1 MADPGSDE
9 TDKII
14 AEIEA
19 RIKEE
24 YTQAER
30 EIKMKLDEYL
40 QLFYLKDQKWRE
52 WVATGKKTNAEYQQ
66 WRIGQLA
73 MGERWERMRDVISED
88 LLNANSIAQSIAQ
101 DYCADVYALNHAYGT
116 FEIEQG
122 TGIDTAYTLYSRD
135 AAAKILRDKP
145 KMLPAPG
152 KRVSKDIKLGKAKRW
167 NNNHIQSVMMQAI
180 LQGDSI
186 PMIARRLANVVGESD
201 RKAAT
206 RNARTMATNAQNM
219 GRLDSYKRAESMGIK
234 VRKTWVAT
242 LDSRTRHEH
251 RLMDGQTVDLDEPFK
266 IGDEKIRWPGDPE
279 APGHLVY
286 NCRCTTISSLPGFE
300 RDLTDLSRRNTD
312 HMEEDSY
319 EAWRNGKVR
328 TKKQLAQEE
337 LANRMRAEY
346 IREYRE
352 NPHAKVPPKWD
363 DDLTIDALAKKK
375 PKNRKP

>member
-1 MADPGSDE
+1 MADPATVE

-14 AEIEA
+14 AEIET
-19 RIKEE
+19 RIKTE

-30 EIKMKLDEYL
+30 EIKKKLDD
-40 QLFYLKDQKWRE
+40 YLKAFALKDKKWQE
-52 WVATGKKTNAEYQQ
+52 WVAREEKTEEEYQK
-66 WRIGQLA
+66 WRIGQMA
-73 MGERWERMRDVISED
+73 IGDRWESMRDT
-88 LLNANSIAQSIAQ
+88 IAQ
-101 DYCADVYALNHAYGT
+101 DLINANAISTSIAKEYCPDVYAINHDYGT
-116 FEIEQG
+116 YQIEEG
-122 TGIDTAYTLYSRD
+122 TGIDTSYTLYSRD

-251 RLMDGQTVDLDEPFK
+251 RLMDGQTVDLDEKFK
-266 IGDEKIRWPGDPE
+266 IGDEEIRWPGDPE

-286 NCRCTTISSLPGFE
+286 NCRCTMISSLPGFE

-319 EAWRNGKVR
+319 EAWRKGKVK

-337 LANRMRAEY
+337 LANQMRAEY